1 MGLEERPTSVGTTRP
16 EIRKDWI
23 QKSRVSRFLARC
35 EYGAAHFFYWFN
47 TVALFRL
54 LIRAVTVG
62 VLFVTLWGIYQ
73 EFQQRKIDRGVR
85 VATLFAQIAQVH
97 ALPEGKGLGALKPSV
112 EALAREGVPMWDID
126 LSGAILT
133 ASETP
138 LRESQGREDRRSGPQ
153 RRGHRR
159 RDRTH
164 RRPTIARLCGAR

>member
-54 LIRAVTVG
+54 IIRAVTAG
-62 VLFVTLWGIYQ
+62 VLIVTLWGIYQ

-112 EALAREGVPMWDID
+112 EALAREGVPMWGID
-126 LSGAILT
+126 LSRAFIKGKTGLTGDQLSLACAERDNPPEILT
-133 ASETP
+133 PSLPSTWRAKTC
-138 LRESQGREDRRSGPQ
+138 Q
-153 RRGHRR
+153 
-159 RDRTH
+159 
-164 RRPTIARLCGAR
+164 

>member
-73 EFQQRKIDRGVR
+73 EFQQRKIDSGVR
-85 VATLFAQIAQVH
+85 VATLFAQIARSTPFQKEKVW
-97 ALPEGKGLGALKPSV
+97 EPSNLV
-112 EALAREGVPMWDID
+112 SKL
-126 LSGAILT
+126 
-133 ASETP
+133 
-138 LRESQGREDRRSGPQ
+138 LRAKACP
-153 RRGHRR
+153 
-159 RDRTH
+159 
-164 RRPTIARLCGAR
+164 CGASTSAARISVLRTSAARY